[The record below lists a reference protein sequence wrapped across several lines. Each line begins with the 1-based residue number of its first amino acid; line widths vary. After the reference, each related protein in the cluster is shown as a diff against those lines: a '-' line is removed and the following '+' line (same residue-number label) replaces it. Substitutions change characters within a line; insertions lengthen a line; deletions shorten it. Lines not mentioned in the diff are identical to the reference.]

1 MDKEEGTIDSEMPL
15 ADRTN
20 MVYSG
25 SLVTYGRAMVVVT
38 GTGMDTETVSY
49 THLLGKYRR

>member
-1 MDKEEGTIDSEMPL
+1 MDKEEGTIDGEMPL

-38 GTGMDTETVSY
+38 GTGNGYGD
-49 THLLGKYRR
+49 R